1 MDRTHIAMARR
12 AAPRNVSAGLLLFRK
27 TGKGLEVLL
36 GHPGGPFWARKDDGA
51 WTIPKGLI
59 ARNET
64 PLAAAKREFSE
75 ETGHQPRGRCTALGE
90 ARQPGGK
97 LVIVFAI
104 EGDWD
109 ASNFS
114 SNMFSM
120 EWPPK
125 SGQLGEFPELD
136 RAEWFSLEEAERR
149 ILKGQVVFLK
159 RLKEA
164 VSL

>member
-1 MDRTHIAMARR
+1 MARR

-64 PLAAAKREFSE
+64 PLAAAKREFAE
-75 ETGHQPRGRCTALGE
+75 ETGHRPRGRCTALGE
-90 ARQPGGK
+90 VRQPGGK

-104 EGDWD
+104 EGDWE
-109 ASNFS
+109 ASNLS

-120 EWPPK
+120 QWPPK
-125 SGQLGEFPELD
+125 SGQLREFPELD
-136 RAEWFSLEEAERR
+136 RAGWFSLEEAERR
-149 ILKGQVVFLK
+149 ILQGQVVFLK

-164 VSL
+164 VSR